1 MRIIKN
7 LLEHKVAVL
16 LIIALLCVQATCDL
30 ALPNYTSDI
39 VDVGI
44 QQQGV
49 EDVAATQL
57 SERTHDLVAMMLPES
72 DEQTFADAYAQNAD
86 GTYDLTD
93 VGRENR
99 AALNSSMALPLTVVH
114 YADQIPDLDLDQAKA
129 AYDAGMVSKDDM
141 KDVNTFDLAV
151 PVGMSYEFDRFV
163 VDARYNI
170 GVTKVPKHGDGY
182 TNVLQLTIGYK
193 FNL

>member
-16 LIIALLCVQATCDL
+16 LIVALLCVQAACDL

-93 VGRENR
+93 AGRENR
-99 AALNSSMALPLTVVH
+99 AALNGSMALPLTVVH

-129 AYDAGMVSKDDM
+129 AYDAGMVSKDDILSM
-141 KDVNTFDLAV
+141 LDQARESMGDVATRLSRSRASPPRAPSTSNSASTWTTC
-151 PVGMSYEFDRFV
+151 R
-163 VDARYNI
+163 
-170 GVTKVPKHGDGY
+170 
-182 TNVLQLTIGYK
+182 
-193 FNL
+193 